1 MNDKAQLYTLEGL
14 IAAVLVTITLLAVA
28 QSSVV
33 ITPQT
38 DNFLEVQMKQKIND
52 ALVILDVTPDT
63 TIENNLTECVASWNT
78 SKEASYG
85 KDQLVTL
92 DKELAIML
100 PDLMYNVEFAY
111 VENSSVVVKNTVFNG
126 APTENSITANRLVT
140 LSNSTVNSYGGTW
153 MIPDDELK
161 VVEVRLTAWHV

>member
-63 TIENNLTECVASWNT
+63 TIENNLTECVASWNMST
-78 SKEASYG
+78 EASYG
-85 KDQLVTL
+85 KDQLVAL
-92 DKELAIML
+92 DNQLAIML